1 MYFIEEDILI
11 SKLFVE
17 EGILIFTI
25 YEGQTTYKIQIK
37 SNDIVV
43 WLIIASYIYSFGI
56 HILYSCSVDR

>member
-25 YEGQTTYKIQIK
+25 YEGHTTYKIEIK

-43 WLIIASYIYSFGI
+43 WLIIASYIYS
-56 HILYSCSVDR
+56 